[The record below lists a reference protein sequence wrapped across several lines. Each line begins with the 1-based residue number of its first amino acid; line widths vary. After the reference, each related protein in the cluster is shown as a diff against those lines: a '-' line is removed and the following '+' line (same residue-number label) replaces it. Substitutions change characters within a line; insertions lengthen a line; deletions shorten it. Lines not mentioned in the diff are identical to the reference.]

1 MIFSEMTIEE
11 IRLEAAK
18 FDNGSHETNAIL
30 AKGYVIAYD
39 QGWGKGWDEGFE
51 DGKRDAEYEME
62 QKQMLLMCTAG
73 NA

>member
-39 QGWGKGWDEGFE
+39 QG
-51 DGKRDAEYEME
+51 
-62 QKQMLLMCTAG
+62 
-73 NA
+73 